1 VLAFTYL
8 TIASELV
15 VYILVRLFIRSLES
29 LFSTKKHRSL
39 RKALEKASTYD
50 EWYTFAKKLD
60 YSQGRDE
67 WQNRIDDDTSYV
79 YNWAF
84 INELI
89 ADMRDARKK
98 NDIILALVVLQQCT
112 RKNVG
117 GIMNE
122 DLFSYTNCG
131 EPKNI
136 VKEFLMEVV
145 KTVEWTTKVTRER
158 KEIITAMKS
167 DTDDKD
173 EGHESGEGG
182 GNNKNIVQAVI
193 DLAHLQHVVG
203 SVQWAIHHSIHH
215 FAATGRERGGDKGD
229 DKTELD
235 HSRENMHVA
244 NRQPFYTLDEQQREQ
259 IKTFLKRARA
269 AYGRTALCLSG
280 GAMMGCYHFGHVRA
294 LLDEGVLPHIISGTS
309 AGSVIAATI
318 CTRTDEEIR
327 RDMIPE
333 VLANK
338 LTCFARSWPDR
349 FKNVY
354 HNGCL
359 FEQQDWL
366 DLIKW

>member
-1 VLAFTYL
+1 MLAFTYL

-158 KEIITAMKS
+158 KKIITAMKS

-182 GNNKNIVQAVI
+182 V
-193 DLAHLQHVVG
+193 
-203 SVQWAIHHSIHH
+203 
-215 FAATGRERGGDKGD
+215 
-229 DKTELD
+229 
-235 HSRENMHVA
+235 
-244 NRQPFYTLDEQQREQ
+244 EQRW
-259 IKTFLKRARA
+259 KA
-269 AYGRTALCLSG
+269 
-280 GAMMGCYHFGHVRA
+280 A
-294 LLDEGVLPHIISGTS
+294 LLQGAKG
-309 AGSVIAATI
+309 GS
-318 CTRTDEEIR
+318 
-327 RDMIPE
+327 
-333 VLANK
+333 
-338 LTCFARSWPDR
+338 F
-349 FKNVY
+349 
-354 HNGCL
+354 
-359 FEQQDWL
+359 
-366 DLIKW
+366 